1 MNSNRKIHLLIIPGE
16 ELNNLQFH
24 NSIFEIHQAL
34 ALKSL
39 NVVAGFISTSL
50 NGSIFKEVKRNI
62 FNFKWQ
68 SITKLSTK
76 SLNIYGLNIVES
88 TGIYRSPSFLNLY
101 NYEKVRAGIKSF
113 RKYVES
119 YGMPDIIHAHS
130 RFLDS
135 VLLAKKIN
143 DLFGIPYVI
152 TEHSTKHQRKIVHRK
167 EYVQYRY
174 AVNASKKWIVVSESL
189 GEIIESNLS
198 NMNLTLNKSFM
209 VVPNV
214 VDPNFK
220 FIQHVQEKEFI
231 FLNIAS
237 LDQKKN
243 HELLLRSF
251 DLLNN
256 HFKNISLRIGGEGV
270 LENDLKSLVRKLS
283 LTNVIFLGKL
293 SREEVQKEISKS
305 NVFVLSS
312 NEETFGVVLIES
324 LAIGRPVIATKCGG
338 PEYIINSKNGL
349 IIDKNNEI
357 QLFNAMKEVL
367 ENYNS
372 YNLNQISVECDEK
385 YGSNTIGNKLIEIYR
400 EALN

>member
-1 MNSNRKIHLLIIPGE
+1 
-16 ELNNLQFH
+16 
-24 NSIFEIHQAL
+24 
-34 ALKSL
+34 LKSL

-62 FNFKWQ
+62 FNFKWHA
-68 SITKLSTK
+68 ITKFSTK
-76 SLNIYGLNIVES
+76 SLNIYGFNIVES

-101 NYEKVRAGIKSF
+101 NYEKVRAGIRSF
-113 RKYVES
+113 RKYVEI

-189 GEIIESNLS
+189 GEIIEWNLS
-198 NMNLTLNKSFM
+198 KMNLRLNKSFT

-214 VDPNFK
+214 VDPNYK
-220 FIQHVQEKEFI
+220 FIQHIQEKEFI

-293 SREEVQKEISKS
+293 SREQVQKEISKS

-349 IIDKNNEI
+349 LIDKNNEI

-385 YGSNTIGNKLIEIYR
+385 YGPNTIGKQLIEIYR